1 MTRWGQFVAMI
12 LGQLA
17 GRSSLRDIVGN
28 MNVQAHKQYQLGVK
42 GISRSS
48 LARVNEKQ
56 PYTLYEALFGKA

>member
-1 MTRWGQFVAMI
+1 MTRWGQLVAMA

-28 MNVQAHKQYQLGVK
+28 MKVQAYKHYHLVVK
-42 GISRSS
+42 GVSRSS

-56 PYTLYEALFGKA
+56 PYTLYEAV